1 VPAAAEVVLSAS
13 LPLELSLVEA
23 TNQAAV
29 PAALEA
35 VDNLPVQVAL
45 EVVETLPAQAALAA
59 TEVTVDLPV
68 LAVALVVLE
77 AMEGLPKHR
86 SWNHQDLP

>member
-1 VPAAAEVVLSAS
+1 MVVLLAS
-13 LPLELSLVEA
+13 LPLGLSLVEA
-23 TNQAAV
+23 TDQAAV

-35 VDNLPVQVAL
+35 VDNLPV
-45 EVVETLPAQAALAA
+45 QAALAA

-77 AMEGLPKHR
+77 AMEGRPKHR
-86 SWNHQDLP
+86 SWNHRGLP